1 MHQSDEKKPTSLENT
16 PSEVSA
22 AKAEEASSHVHA
34 STDAKADADTQSAAV
49 AATNIDSNATTTTN
63 ADAKTD
69 LNANATAATN
79 ADAKTDLNANPA
91 AATNANATAAT
102 NAHANAKEDADAD
115 ANQAQEVASAN
126 SSAADGVSSGKESSK
141 ENSKASERARRRR
154 RRRLGFTRSLQFR
167 ITVIFAIVGLITT
180 ACMGVMSYMR
190 VYDTTQEFVDEELSQ
205 IASVAINYRMIIPR
219 RWEAPRRNHER
230 VLRMMSNGRQI
241 TIEYS
246 TSGRPYIREQYYK
259 DGAAADGKNVRPR
272 NDGMGARGQDDEFLP
287 SISDL
292 HRFKYDIII
301 APLFGRPGDALYIP
315 SGANDGF
322 YTLLVADQRVRAF
335 ISTNSSGQRFV
346 VARPLSSIDT
356 ITKQALMNSIYQFLG
371 INLVFIPLLIISVK
385 MMFITLNKIARLLY
399 RRSEDDLSPIIPDNH
414 KGFVP
419 SELDG
424 FILALNKLFSKV
436 DEGIQSKR
444 RFIADAAHEMRT
456 PLTALSLQAESLEKE
471 DLSPSARAKVERLKE
486 GISRERE
493 LMTALLTLAREQNKN
508 TLVHETIDVF
518 ELYLKLIDEQEVL
531 ADRKFIDLGVE
542 GEAHYKIVT
551 DRMRLTRI
559 MSNLLSNAIKYTPE
573 GGRIDMMAN
582 CLSDGRL
589 ELIVQDDGPGIPPE
603 QMEHILEPFYRVH
616 GDRSEQVGTGLG
628 LAIVKASADSIN
640 AKLSFKNA
648 TPHGLIASVILP
660 PLNDDSNKVVDKER
674 LLLSNVKK
682 R

>member
-1 MHQSDEKKPTSLENT
+1 MHQSDEKNPTSLENT

-22 AKAEEASSHVHA
+22 ANAEEASSHAHA
-34 STDAKADADTQSAAV
+34 TTEAKADVDAQSAAV

-69 LNANATAATN
+69 LTANAAAAANAHATAATN
-79 ADAKTDLNANPA
+79 ANE
-91 AATNANATAAT
+91 TAAT
-102 NAHANAKEDADAD
+102 KQAK
-115 ANQAQEVASAN
+115 EVASTN
-126 SSAADGVSSGKESSK
+126 SSAEDEASSGKESSK
-141 ENSKASERARRRR
+141 ANSKASERARRRR

-246 TSGRPYIREQYYK
+246 TSGRPYIRDQYYK

-272 NDGMGARGQDDEFLP
+272 NDGMGTRGQDDEFLP

-531 ADRKFIDLGVE
+531 ADRKCIDLGVE
-542 GEAHYKIVT
+542 GDARYKIVT

-573 GGRIDMMAN
+573 GGRIDMMAKS
-582 CLSDGRL
+582 LSDGRL

>member
-34 STDAKADADTQSAAV
+34 NTDAKADVDTQSAAV

-542 GEAHYKIVT
+542 GDAHYKIVT

-573 GGRIDMMAN
+573 GGRIDMMAKS
-582 CLSDGRL
+582 LSDGRL

-628 LAIVKASADSIN
+628 LAIVKASVDSIN

>member
-49 AATNIDSNATTTTN
+49 AATNIDSNATTTTK

-69 LNANATAATN
+69 LTANAAAAAN
-79 ADAKTDLNANPA
+79 AHTT
-91 AATNANATAAT
+91 AATNANAAAAT
-102 NAHANAKEDADAD
+102 NAHANAKADAD
-115 ANQAQEVASAN
+115 AKQAQEVASTN
-126 SSAADGVSSGKESSK
+126 SSAEDEASSGKESSK

-259 DGAAADGKNVRPR
+259 DGAAADGKNVRSR

-542 GEAHYKIVT
+542 GDAHYKIVT

>member
-69 LNANATAATN
+69 LTANA
-79 ADAKTDLNANPA
+79 A
-91 AATNANATAAT
+91 AAANAHTTVAIKADATAAT
-102 NAHANAKEDADAD
+102 NAHANAKADAD
-115 ANQAQEVASAN
+115 AKQAKEVASTN
-126 SSAADGVSSGKESSK
+126 SSAANGASSGKESSK

>member
-69 LNANATAATN
+69 LTANAAAAAN
-79 ADAKTDLNANPA
+79 AHTT
-91 AATNANATAAT
+91 AATNANAAAAT
-102 NAHANAKEDADAD
+102 NAHANAKADAD
-115 ANQAQEVASAN
+115 AKQAQEVASTN
-126 SSAADGVSSGKESSK
+126 SSVADGASSGKESSK
-141 ENSKASERARRRR
+141 ANSKASERARRRR

-573 GGRIDMMAN
+573 GGRIDMMAKS
-582 CLSDGRL
+582 LSDGRL

>member
-69 LNANATAATN
+69 LTANAAAAANAYATAATN
-79 ADAKTDLNANPA
+79 ANE
-91 AATNANATAAT
+91 TAAT
-102 NAHANAKEDADAD
+102 NAHANAKADAD
-115 ANQAQEVASAN
+115 AKQAKEVASTN
-126 SSAADGVSSGKESSK
+126 SSAEDEASSGKESSK
-141 ENSKASERARRRR
+141 ANSKASERARRRR

-259 DGAAADGKNVRPR
+259 DGAAADGKNVRSR

-542 GEAHYKIVT
+542 GDAHYKIVT

-573 GGRIDMMAN
+573 GGRIDMMAKS
-582 CLSDGRL
+582 LSDGRL

>member
-22 AKAEEASSHVHA
+22 AKAEEASSHVHS
-34 STDAKADADTQSAAV
+34 STDAKADVDAQSAAV

-69 LNANATAATN
+69 LTANAAAAAN
-79 ADAKTDLNANPA
+79 AHATT
-91 AATNANATAAT
+91 ATNANAVAAT
-102 NAHANAKEDADAD
+102 NAHANAKEDADAK
-115 ANQAQEVASAN
+115 QAQDVASAN
-126 SSAADGVSSGKESSK
+126 SSAADGASSAKENSK
-141 ENSKASERARRRR
+141 ANSKASERARRRR

-259 DGAAADGKNVRPR
+259 HGAAADGKNVRPR

-493 LMTALLTLAREQNKN
+493 LMTSLLTLAREQNKN

-542 GEAHYKIVT
+542 GDAHYKIVT

>member
-22 AKAEEASSHVHA
+22 AKAEEASSHVHS
-34 STDAKADADTQSAAV
+34 STDAKADVDAQSAAV

-69 LNANATAATN
+69 LTANAAAAAN
-79 ADAKTDLNANPA
+79 AYATT
-91 AATNANATAAT
+91 ATNANATAAT
-102 NAHANAKEDADAD
+102 NAHANVKADADAD
-115 ANQAQEVASAN
+115 AKQAKEVASAN
-126 SSAADGVSSGKESSK
+126 SSAADGVSSGKENSK
-141 ENSKASERARRRR
+141 ANSKASERARRRR

-272 NDGMGARGQDDEFLP
+272 NDVMGARGQDDEFLP

-399 RRSEDDLSPIIPDNH
+399 RRSEDDLSPIIPHNH

-542 GEAHYKIVT
+542 GDAHYKIVT

>member
-34 STDAKADADTQSAAV
+34 STDAKADADTQSAAF

-69 LNANATAATN
+69 LTANAAAAAN
-79 ADAKTDLNANPA
+79 AYATT
-91 AATNANATAAT
+91 ATNANATAAT
-102 NAHANAKEDADAD
+102 NAHANAKADAD
-115 ANQAQEVASAN
+115 AKQAQEVASTN
-126 SSAADGVSSGKESSK
+126 SSAADGVSSGKDSSK
-141 ENSKASERARRRR
+141 ANSKASERARRRR

-493 LMTALLTLAREQNKN
+493 LMTSLLTLAREQNKN

-542 GEAHYKIVT
+542 GDAHYKIVT

-573 GGRIDMMAN
+573 GGRIDMMAKS
-582 CLSDGRL
+582 LSDGRL

>member
-34 STDAKADADTQSAAV
+34 STDAKADVDTQSAAV

-69 LNANATAATN
+69 LTANAAAEANAHATVATNANA
-79 ADAKTDLNANPA
+79 A
-91 AATNANATAAT
+91 AAANANATAAT
-102 NAHANAKEDADAD
+102 NAHANAKADADAD
-115 ANQAQEVASAN
+115 AKQAQEVASTN
-126 SSAADGVSSGKESSK
+126 SSAADEASSGKDSSK
-141 ENSKASERARRRR
+141 ANSKASERARRRR

-259 DGAAADGKNVRPR
+259 DGAAADSKNARPR
-272 NDGMGARGQDDEFLP
+272 NDGNGARGQDDEFLP

-399 RRSEDDLSPIIPDNH
+399 RRSEDDLSPIIPDDH

-493 LMTALLTLAREQNKN
+493 LMTSLLTLAREQNKN

-542 GEAHYKIVT
+542 GDAHYKIVT
-551 DRMRLTRI
+551 DRVRLTRI

-603 QMEHILEPFYRVH
+603 QMDHILEPFYRVH

-660 PLNDDSNKVVDKER
+660 PLNEDSNKVVDKER

>member
-34 STDAKADADTQSAAV
+34 STDAKADVDTQSAAV

-69 LNANATAATN
+69 LTANAAAAANAHTTAATN
-79 ADAKTDLNANPA
+79 ENAA
-91 AATNANATAAT
+91 AAT
-102 NAHANAKEDADAD
+102 NAHANAKADAD
-115 ANQAQEVASAN
+115 AKQAQEVASTN
-126 SSAADGVSSGKESSK
+126 SSAADGASSAKESLK
-141 ENSKASERARRRR
+141 ANSKASERARRRR

-272 NDGMGARGQDDEFLP
+272 NDGMGTRGQDDEFLP

-399 RRSEDDLSPIIPDNH
+399 RRSEDDLSPIIPDDH

-493 LMTALLTLAREQNKN
+493 LMTSLLTLAREQNKN

-542 GEAHYKIVT
+542 GDAHYKIVT
-551 DRMRLTRI
+551 DRVRLTRI

-603 QMEHILEPFYRVH
+603 QMDHILEPFYRVH

-660 PLNDDSNKVVDKER
+660 PLNEDSNKVVDKER

>member
-34 STDAKADADTQSAAV
+34 STDAKADADTQSATV
-49 AATNIDSNATTTTN
+49 AATNIDSNAEAASN

-79 ADAKTDLNANPA
+79 A
-91 AATNANATAAT
+91 
-102 NAHANAKEDADAD
+102 HANAKADADAD
-115 ANQAQEVASAN
+115 AKQAQEVASAN

-246 TSGRPYIREQYYK
+246 TSGRPYIRDQYYK

-272 NDGMGARGQDDEFLP
+272 NDGMGTRGQDDEFLP

-531 ADRKFIDLGVE
+531 ADRKCIDLGVE
-542 GEAHYKIVT
+542 GDARYKIVT

-573 GGRIDMMAN
+573 GGRIDMMAKS
-582 CLSDGRL
+582 LSDGRL

>member
-34 STDAKADADTQSAAV
+34 STDAKADVDTQSAAV
-49 AATNIDSNATTTTN
+49 AATNIDSNAEAASN

-69 LNANATAATN
+69 LNANA
-79 ADAKTDLNANPA
+79 A
-91 AATNANATAAT
+91 AAANAHTTVAIKADATAAT
-102 NAHANAKEDADAD
+102 NAHANAKADAD
-115 ANQAQEVASAN
+115 AKQAQEVASTN
-126 SSAADGVSSGKESSK
+126 SSVADGVSSGKESSK

-259 DGAAADGKNVRPR
+259 DGAAADGKNVRSR

-436 DEGIQSKR
+436 DEGIQSKG

>member
-1 MHQSDEKKPTSLENT
+1 MHQSDEKKPASLENT

-34 STDAKADADTQSAAV
+34 STDAKADVDKQSAAV

-69 LNANATAATN
+69 LTANAAAAANAHATAATN
-79 ADAKTDLNANPA
+79 ANE
-91 AATNANATAAT
+91 TAAT
-102 NAHANAKEDADAD
+102 NAHANAKADAD
-115 ANQAQEVASAN
+115 AKQAQEVASTN
-126 SSAADGVSSGKESSK
+126 SSVADGASSGKDSSK
-141 ENSKASERARRRR
+141 ANSKASERARRRR

-272 NDGMGARGQDDEFLP
+272 NDGMGTRGQDDEFLP

-573 GGRIDMMAN
+573 GGRIDMMAKS
-582 CLSDGRL
+582 LSDGRL

-674 LLLSNVKK
+674 LLLSNVK
-682 R
+682 RR

>member
-69 LNANATAATN
+69 LTANAAAAANAHATAATN
-79 ADAKTDLNANPA
+79 ANE
-91 AATNANATAAT
+91 TAAT
-102 NAHANAKEDADAD
+102 NAHANAKADAD
-115 ANQAQEVASAN
+115 AKQAKEVASTN
-126 SSAADGVSSGKESSK
+126 SSAANGASSGKESSK
-141 ENSKASERARRRR
+141 ANSKASERARRRR

>member
-22 AKAEEASSHVHA
+22 AKAEEASSHVHS
-34 STDAKADADTQSAAV
+34 STDAKADVDAQSAAV

-69 LNANATAATN
+69 LTANAAAAAN
-79 ADAKTDLNANPA
+79 AYATT
-91 AATNANATAAT
+91 ATNANAVAAT
-102 NAHANAKEDADAD
+102 NAHANAKEDADAK
-115 ANQAQEVASAN
+115 QAQEVASTN
-126 SSAADGVSSGKESSK
+126 SSAEDEASSGKESSK
-141 ENSKASERARRRR
+141 ANSKASERARRRR

-272 NDGMGARGQDDEFLP
+272 NDGMGTRGQDDEFLP

-542 GEAHYKIVT
+542 GDAHYKIVT

-573 GGRIDMMAN
+573 GGRIDMMAKS
-582 CLSDGRL
+582 LSDGRL

>member
-1 MHQSDEKKPTSLENT
+1 MHQSDEKNPTSLENT

-22 AKAEEASSHVHA
+22 ANAEEASSHAHA
-34 STDAKADADTQSAAV
+34 TTEAKADVDAQSAAV

-69 LNANATAATN
+69 LTANAAAAANAHATAATN
-79 ADAKTDLNANPA
+79 ANE
-91 AATNANATAAT
+91 TAAT
-102 NAHANAKEDADAD
+102 KQAK
-115 ANQAQEVASAN
+115 EVASTN
-126 SSAADGVSSGKESSK
+126 SSAEDEASSGKESSK
-141 ENSKASERARRRR
+141 ANSKASERARRRR

-246 TSGRPYIREQYYK
+246 TSGRPYIRDQYYK

-272 NDGMGARGQDDEFLP
+272 NDGMGTRGQDDEFLP

-531 ADRKFIDLGVE
+531 ADRKCIDLGVE
-542 GEAHYKIVT
+542 GEARYKIVT

>member
-34 STDAKADADTQSAAV
+34 STDAKADADTQSATV
-49 AATNIDSNATTTTN
+49 AATNIDSNAEAASN

-69 LNANATAATN
+69 LTANA
-79 ADAKTDLNANPA
+79 A

-259 DGAAADGKNVRPR
+259 DGAAADGKNVRSR

-542 GEAHYKIVT
+542 GDAHYKIVT

-573 GGRIDMMAN
+573 GGRIDMMAKS
-582 CLSDGRL
+582 LSDGRL

-603 QMEHILEPFYRVH
+603 QIEHILEPFYRVH

>member
-69 LNANATAATN
+69 LTANAAAAANAHATAATN
-79 ADAKTDLNANPA
+79 ANE
-91 AATNANATAAT
+91 TAAT
-102 NAHANAKEDADAD
+102 NAHANAKADAY
-115 ANQAQEVASAN
+115 AKQAKEVASTN
-126 SSAADGVSSGKESSK
+126 SSAEDEASSGKESSK
-141 ENSKASERARRRR
+141 ANSKASERARRRR

-573 GGRIDMMAN
+573 GGRIDMMAKI
-582 CLSDGRL
+582 LSDGRL

>member
-69 LNANATAATN
+69 LTANAAAAANAHTTAATN
-79 ADAKTDLNANPA
+79 ENAA
-91 AATNANATAAT
+91 AAT
-102 NAHANAKEDADAD
+102 NAHANAKADAD
-115 ANQAQEVASAN
+115 AKQAQEVASTN
-126 SSAADGVSSGKESSK
+126 SSAADGASSAKESLK
-141 ENSKASERARRRR
+141 ANSKASERARRRR

-272 NDGMGARGQDDEFLP
+272 NDGMGTRGQDDEFLP

-399 RRSEDDLSPIIPDNH
+399 RRSEDDLSPIIPDDH

-493 LMTALLTLAREQNKN
+493 LMTSLLTLAREQNKN

-542 GEAHYKIVT
+542 GDAHYKIVT
-551 DRMRLTRI
+551 DRVRLTRI

-603 QMEHILEPFYRVH
+603 QMDHILEPFYRVH

-660 PLNDDSNKVVDKER
+660 PLNEDSNKVVDKER

>member
-34 STDAKADADTQSAAV
+34 STDAKADVDTQSAAF

-69 LNANATAATN
+69 LTANAAAAAN
-79 ADAKTDLNANPA
+79 AHTT
-91 AATNANATAAT
+91 AATNANANATT
-102 NAHANAKEDADAD
+102 NAHANAKEDADAK
-115 ANQAQEVASAN
+115 QAQEVASTN
-126 SSAADGVSSGKESSK
+126 SSVADGASSGKESSK
-141 ENSKASERARRRR
+141 ANSKASERARRRR

-246 TSGRPYIREQYYK
+246 TSGRPYIRDQYYK

-542 GEAHYKIVT
+542 GDAHYKIVT

>member
-69 LNANATAATN
+69 LTANAAAAAN
-79 ADAKTDLNANPA
+79 AHTT
-91 AATNANATAAT
+91 AATNANAAAAT
-102 NAHANAKEDADAD
+102 NAHANAKADAD
-115 ANQAQEVASAN
+115 AKQAQEVASTN
-126 SSAADGVSSGKESSK
+126 SSAEDEASSGKESSK

-259 DGAAADGKNVRPR
+259 DGAAADGKNVRSR

-573 GGRIDMMAN
+573 GGRIDMMAKS
-582 CLSDGRL
+582 LSDGRL

>member
-49 AATNIDSNATTTTN
+49 AATNIDSNVT
-63 ADAKTD
+63 K
-69 LNANATAATN
+69 ATN
-79 ADAKTDLNANPA
+79 ADAKTDLTANA
-91 AATNANATAAT
+91 AAAANAHTTAAT

-115 ANQAQEVASAN
+115 AKQAKEVASTN
-126 SSAADGVSSGKESSK
+126 SSAEDEVSSGKDSSK
-141 ENSKASERARRRR
+141 TNSKESERARRRR

-272 NDGMGARGQDDEFLP
+272 NDGMGTRGQDDEFLP

-573 GGRIDMMAN
+573 GGRIDMMAKS
-582 CLSDGRL
+582 LSDGRL

>member
-22 AKAEEASSHVHA
+22 AKAEEASSHVHS
-34 STDAKADADTQSAAV
+34 STDAKADVDAQSAAV

-69 LNANATAATN
+69 LTANA
-79 ADAKTDLNANPA
+79 A
-91 AATNANATAAT
+91 AAANAHATAAT
-102 NAHANAKEDADAD
+102 NAHANAKAEVE
-115 ANQAQEVASAN
+115 ANAKQAQEVASAN
-126 SSAADGVSSGKESSK
+126 SSAEDEASSGKESSK
-141 ENSKASERARRRR
+141 ANSKASERARRRR

-272 NDGMGARGQDDEFLP
+272 NDGMGTRGQDDEFLP

-531 ADRKFIDLGVE
+531 ADRKCIDLGVE
-542 GEAHYKIVT
+542 GDARYKIVT

-573 GGRIDMMAN
+573 GGRIDMMAKS
-582 CLSDGRL
+582 LSDGRL

>member
-22 AKAEEASSHVHA
+22 AKAEEALSHVHA

-69 LNANATAATN
+69 LTANAA
-79 ADAKTDLNANPA
+79 
-91 AATNANATAAT
+91 AAT
-102 NAHANAKEDADAD
+102 NAHANAKADADAD
-115 ANQAQEVASAN
+115 AKQAQEVASTN
-126 SSAADGVSSGKESSK
+126 SSAADGVSSGKDSSK
-141 ENSKASERARRRR
+141 ANSKASERARRRR

-531 ADRKFIDLGVE
+531 ADRKCIDLGVE
-542 GEAHYKIVT
+542 GDARYKIVT

-573 GGRIDMMAN
+573 GGRIDMMAKS
-582 CLSDGRL
+582 LSDGRL

>member
-69 LNANATAATN
+69 LTANAAAAANAHTTVAIKADANAT
-79 ADAKTDLNANPA
+79 
-91 AATNANATAAT
+91 T
-102 NAHANAKEDADAD
+102 NAHANAKADAD
-115 ANQAQEVASAN
+115 AKQAQEVASAN

-141 ENSKASERARRRR
+141 ANSKASERARRRR

-259 DGAAADGKNVRPR
+259 DGAAADGKNIRPR

-542 GEAHYKIVT
+542 GDAHYKIVT

-573 GGRIDMMAN
+573 GGRIDMMAKS
-582 CLSDGRL
+582 LSDGRL

>member
-22 AKAEEASSHVHA
+22 AKAEEALSHVHA

-69 LNANATAATN
+69 LTANA
-79 ADAKTDLNANPA
+79 A
-91 AATNANATAAT
+91 AAANAHTTVAIKADATAAT
-102 NAHANAKEDADAD
+102 NAHANAKADAD
-115 ANQAQEVASAN
+115 AKQAKEVASTN
-126 SSAADGVSSGKESSK
+126 SSAANGASSGKDSSK
-141 ENSKASERARRRR
+141 ANSKASERARRRR

-648 TPHGLIASVILP
+648 TPNGLIASVILP

>member
-22 AKAEEASSHVHA
+22 AKAEEASSHAHA
-34 STDAKADADTQSAAV
+34 STDAKADVDAQAAAV
-49 AATNIDSNATTTTN
+49 AATNADAAAKSDADSNA
-63 ADAKTD
+63 K
-69 LNANATAATN
+69 
-79 ADAKTDLNANPA
+79 
-91 AATNANATAAT
+91 
-102 NAHANAKEDADAD
+102 
-115 ANQAQEVASAN
+115 QAQEAASGN
-126 SSAADGVSSGKESSK
+126 SSAEDGVSSGKESPNA
-141 ENSKASERARRRR
+141 NSKASERARRRR

-272 NDGMGARGQDDEFLP
+272 NDGMGARGQEDEFLP

-493 LMTALLTLAREQNKN
+493 LMTSLLTLAREQNKN

-542 GEAHYKIVT
+542 GDARYKIVT

-573 GGRIDMMAN
+573 GGRIDLMAN

>member
-34 STDAKADADTQSAAV
+34 STDAKADVDAQSAAV

-69 LNANATAATN
+69 LTANAAAAAN
-79 ADAKTDLNANPA
+79 AHTT
-91 AATNANATAAT
+91 AATNANAAAAT
-102 NAHANAKEDADAD
+102 NAHANAKADAD
-115 ANQAQEVASAN
+115 AKQAQEVASTN
-126 SSAADGVSSGKESSK
+126 SSAADGASSAKESLK
-141 ENSKASERARRRR
+141 ANSKASERARRRR

-356 ITKQALMNSIYQFLG
+356 ITKQALMNYIYQFLG

-493 LMTALLTLAREQNKN
+493 LMTSLLTLAREQNKN

-542 GEAHYKIVT
+542 GDAHYKIVT

-573 GGRIDMMAN
+573 GGRIDMMAKS
-582 CLSDGRL
+582 LSDGRL

-660 PLNDDSNKVVDKER
+660 PLNEDSNKVVDKER

>member
-1 MHQSDEKKPTSLENT
+1 MHQSDEKNPTSLENT

-22 AKAEEASSHVHA
+22 AKADEALSHVHA

-69 LNANATAATN
+69 LTANAAAAAN
-79 ADAKTDLNANPA
+79 AHTT
-91 AATNANATAAT
+91 AATNANAAAAT
-102 NAHANAKEDADAD
+102 NAHANAKADAD
-115 ANQAQEVASAN
+115 AKQAKEVASTN
-126 SSAADGVSSGKESSK
+126 SSAANGASSGKESSK
-141 ENSKASERARRRR
+141 ANSKASERARRRR

-573 GGRIDMMAN
+573 GGRIDMMAKS
-582 CLSDGRL
+582 LSDGRL

>member
-22 AKAEEASSHVHA
+22 AKAEEALSHVHA

-49 AATNIDSNATTTTN
+49 AATNIDLNATT
-63 ADAKTD
+63 
-69 LNANATAATN
+69 ATN
-79 ADAKTDLNANPA
+79 ADAKTDLTANA
-91 AATNANATAAT
+91 AAAANAHATAAINADVTAAT
-102 NAHANAKEDADAD
+102 NAHANAKADADAD
-115 ANQAQEVASAN
+115 AKQAQEVASTN
-126 SSAADGVSSGKESSK
+126 SSVADGASSGKESSK
-141 ENSKASERARRRR
+141 ANSKASERARRRR

>member
-34 STDAKADADTQSAAV
+34 STEAKADVDAQSAAV

-69 LNANATAATN
+69 LTANAAAAANAHATAATN
-79 ADAKTDLNANPA
+79 ANE
-91 AATNANATAAT
+91 TAAT
-102 NAHANAKEDADAD
+102 KQAK
-115 ANQAQEVASAN
+115 EVASTN
-126 SSAADGVSSGKESSK
+126 SSAEDEASSGKESSK
-141 ENSKASERARRRR
+141 ANSKASERARRRR

-246 TSGRPYIREQYYK
+246 TSGRPYIRDQYYK

-272 NDGMGARGQDDEFLP
+272 NDGMGTRGQDDEFLP

-531 ADRKFIDLGVE
+531 ADRKCIDLGVE
-542 GEAHYKIVT
+542 GDARYKIVT

-573 GGRIDMMAN
+573 GGRIDMMAKS
-582 CLSDGRL
+582 LSDGRL

-628 LAIVKASADSIN
+628 LAIVKASVDSIN

>member
-22 AKAEEASSHVHA
+22 AKAEEALSHVHA

-69 LNANATAATN
+69 LTANA
-79 ADAKTDLNANPA
+79 A
-91 AATNANATAAT
+91 AAANAHTTVAIKADATAAT
-102 NAHANAKEDADAD
+102 NAHANAKADAD
-115 ANQAQEVASAN
+115 AKQAKEVASAN

>member
-49 AATNIDSNATTTTN
+49 AATNIDSNATTTTK

-69 LNANATAATN
+69 LTANA
-79 ADAKTDLNANPA
+79 A
-91 AATNANATAAT
+91 AAANAHTTVAIKADATAAT
-102 NAHANAKEDADAD
+102 NAHANAKADAD
-115 ANQAQEVASAN
+115 AKQAKEVASTN
-126 SSAADGVSSGKESSK
+126 SSAANGASSGKESSK

-259 DGAAADGKNVRPR
+259 DGAAADGKNVRSR

-542 GEAHYKIVT
+542 GDAHYKIVT

>member
-22 AKAEEASSHVHA
+22 AKAEEALSHVHA

-69 LNANATAATN
+69 LTANA
-79 ADAKTDLNANPA
+79 A
-91 AATNANATAAT
+91 AAANAHTTVAIKADATAAT
-102 NAHANAKEDADAD
+102 NAHANAKADAD
-115 ANQAQEVASAN
+115 AKQAKEVASTN
-126 SSAADGVSSGKESSK
+126 SSAANGASSGKESSK

-190 VYDTTQEFVDEELSQ
+190 VYDTTKEFVDEELSQ